1 MSSKILVCTQCNYVG
16 EPKGAIGGNG
26 CIEVILWL
34 CFIIPGLIYSIWRSS
49 SRHKICPKCKSP
61 SLIPMDS
68 PRAQKIISEVMSK
81 EELEKIK
88 EEDKETTQKNLKLRK
103 KILIAVAIFIG
114 FIILINII
122 S

>member
-1 MSSKILVCTQCNYVG
+1 MSSKISVCTQCNYVG

-49 SRHKICPKCKSP
+49 SRHKICPKCKSQ

-68 PRAQKIISEVMSK
+68 PKAQKIMNEVMSK
-81 EELEKIK
+81 EEIEKVISEGK
-88 EEDKETTQKNLKLRK
+88 KVEVKDTKQKKM
-103 KILIAVAIFIG
+103 IIIVIAIFIG
-114 FIILINII
+114 LIILVNII

>member
-81 EELEKIK
+81 EEIEKAVS
-88 EEDKETTQKNLKLRK
+88 EDKKAEMKNIKQRK
-103 KILIAVAIFIG
+103 MILIAIAIFIG
-114 FIILINII
+114 LIILINII